1 MCQAAEGQ
9 TGNTR
14 GPAGTLPLNF
24 FETETSFNPIDFQD
38 LRPSDCCE
46 YSEEGEDS
54 EEDTPHDVNK
64 FSTDN
69 DDDDSDSEGDV
80 DNEET
85 VQKPFTRQ
93 KAIAAGC
100 FSDGHLG

>member
-1 MCQAAEGQ
+1 M
-9 TGNTR
+9 
-14 GPAGTLPLNF
+14 
-24 FETETSFNPIDFQD
+24 SI
-38 LRPSDCCE
+38 
-46 YSEEGEDS
+46 EGEDS
-54 EEDTPHDVNK
+54 EEDTHHDVNE
-64 FSTDN
+64 FSNDN

-85 VQKPFTRQ
+85 VQKPFTWQ